1 MILAAMKSLLSTPYC
16 RAFIIGSGFVTL
28 AACSPPP
35 STKVL
40 IDTGTHSIVSSYLA
54 FNSAS
59 QTLADS
65 AVSYCNT
72 PGDRAQFEAIRTH
85 WKDAAT
91 QWATVQ
97 NIQFG
102 PLMVD
107 NQAWKIQFWPDKK
120 NLIARKVETLLKGE
134 DAITP
139 QRVDDSSVVV
149 QGLSS
154 LEYLLFDSKAGTQQ
168 RYSGDGGQR
177 RCELLIAVSG
187 HLQNVANGLYEN
199 WRADGGNYL
208 ATFSKTGGKNPEF
221 PDDNVAISYLLDTL
235 VSGVE
240 LVKRDKFER
249 PLGISS
255 TNADAQTGAPQ
266 TQVYQLEWWRSQ
278 YSKEAIITN
287 LNALKNIFNA
297 SEAYGIDDYLRETK
311 QQGELSDNI
320 NNGFKRS
327 IDAATAIDGSLFS
340 IANKPESRQ
349 VLLDFHSELSKLL
362 ALLRNDLP
370 TALGVSL
377 GFNSKDGD

>member
-65 AVSYCNT
+65 AVSYCKT
-72 PGDRAQFEAIRTH
+72 PGDSAQFEAIRTH

-120 NLIARKVETLLKGE
+120 NLIARKVETLLKGD

-149 QGLSS
+149 
-154 LEYLLFDSKAGTQQ
+154 
-168 RYSGDGGQR
+168 
-177 RCELLIAVSG
+177 
-187 HLQNVANGLYEN
+187 
-199 WRADGGNYL
+199 
-208 ATFSKTGGKNPEF
+208 
-221 PDDNVAISYLLDTL
+221 
-235 VSGVE
+235 
-240 LVKRDKFER
+240 
-249 PLGISS
+249 
-255 TNADAQTGAPQ
+255 
-266 TQVYQLEWWRSQ
+266 
-278 YSKEAIITN
+278 
-287 LNALKNIFNA
+287 
-297 SEAYGIDDYLRETK
+297 
-311 QQGELSDNI
+311 
-320 NNGFKRS
+320 
-327 IDAATAIDGSLFS
+327 
-340 IANKPESRQ
+340 
-349 VLLDFHSELSKLL
+349 
-362 ALLRNDLP
+362 
-370 TALGVSL
+370 
-377 GFNSKDGD
+377 